1 MATVSEHQVTS
12 EIYADEGVAASLGAP
27 CAGGYVTTK
36 FYFKCPNVLSEGRRP
51 KRVEQDGDGDLV
63 VERRDGCREEVIRI
77 EHSASTS
84 LRLVGLQVW
93 RGALLLADWAV
104 HCGPS
109 LLRGA
114 TVLEL
119 GAGTG
124 LTSIVAAMH
133 AEEVVSTDVDM
144 GGILDLIR
152 ANAALNRDLV
162 KAKFTVLGLDFFAE
176 RFSPEV
182 EGKLKEVSIIFA
194 ADVIYDVDLTEAF
207 VQTLLKLMSVPP
219 KKTLYFALEKRYV
232 FTTDDFESVA
242 PVYEHFVS
250 YLEHWRPKS
259 WTIERIPLDFPQYFR
274 YERVKQLVL
283 WKIAS

>member
-1 MATVSEHQVTS
+1 MATVTEHQVTS
-12 EIYADEGVAASLGAP
+12 EIYADEGIAVGAP
-27 CAGGYVTTK
+27 RAGGYVTTK
-36 FYFKCPNVLSEGRRP
+36 FYFKCPLAPGEG
-51 KRVEQDGDGDLV
+51 KQLEQLEQDSDGDLV
-63 VERRDGCREEVIRI
+63 VERRNREEVIRI

-84 LRLVGLQVW
+84 LRMVGLQVW

-133 AEEVVSTDVDM
+133 AKEVVSTDVDL
-144 GGILDLIR
+144 GGILDLIK
-152 ANAALNRDLV
+152 ANAALNRDVV

-176 RFSPEV
+176 QWSPEV
-182 EGKLKEVSIIFA
+182 QGKLKEVSLVFA

-207 VQTLLKLMSVPP
+207 VRTLLKVMSVPP
-219 KKTLYFALEKRYV
+219 KKTLFFALEKRYV

-250 YLEHWRPKS
+250 YLEHCRPKS
-259 WTIERIPLDFPQYFR
+259 WTIEQIPLDFPQYFR